1 MENSRFQNIVIIILV
16 GLILAGVAF
25 YLRYQATR
33 EEPPPPGY
41 YTGPMLPKSQRMGPM
56 PGMPSANSSA
66 PSPTPP
72 QGGQVKR

>member
-16 GLILAGVAF
+16 GLILAGIAF

-56 PGMPSANSSA
+56 PGMPSTN
-66 PSPTPP
+66 SPTTPP
-72 QGGQVKR
+72 PNPSQGRR